1 MLRGS
6 RSGEDIF
13 KVSSW
18 LTLNKKNLL
27 PTASKISSLV
37 IDHLCDEPC
46 EEGIAI
52 AMFYCDFSD
61 QQEQTTT
68 NIIGAILKQLLVR
81 GEVLEHVKLAFQKAK
96 NEVGGRS
103 LRLLDMVQ
111 MLKQAVAILPQV
123 FMCIDGLDECSPK
136 YLLELLR
143 SLKDILRESP
153 RTRIFLTGRPQ
164 VEAEITRYFITR
176 LTIPIIPKTH
186 DIEMYLE
193 NKLEMDPEPV
203 AMSDGLRAD
212 ILRIIPERISQM

>member
-1 MLRGS
+1 
-6 RSGEDIF
+6 
-13 KVSSW
+13 
-18 LTLNKKNLL
+18 LL
-27 PTASKISSLV
+27 TASNISSLV
-37 IDHLCDEPC
+37 IDNLCDKPS
-46 EEGIAI
+46 EEEIAI

-81 GEVLEHVKLAFQKAK
+81 GEGLEHVKSAFQKAK
-96 NEVGGRS
+96 KEVGGRG
-103 LRLLDMVQ
+103 LRLPGMVQ
-111 MLKQAVAILPQV
+111 MLRQAVAILPQV
-123 FMCIDGLDECSPK
+123 FMCIDALDECPPK

-164 VEAEITRYFITR
+164 VEAEIRRYFITR

-186 DIEMYLE
+186 DIQIYLE

-203 AMSDGLRAD
+203 AMSDGLRSD
-212 ILRIIPERISQM
+212 ILRIIPARVSQMCVGACAVSFPCVILY